1 MKIFLVRKIIIGIF
15 LVCSI
20 NFSKQNNIG
29 KEHVSVSINELMLND
44 FFLAI
49 GDVRGNGKKKV
60 LGKNVKYDWKV
71 KNPRIEILPNV
82 VNFSADVDIKSGN
95 IKTSSKAKGRLNVR
109 YNSKKN
115 VIEIN
120 TSQIKA
126 DLSIKLFGSKVKL
139 ATIDLSKYY
148 KPSFEFSGPDFNQ
161 KIINI
166 EKPNDENKQLQIGTK
181 NHYLK
186 IIRGKIIVTSDVV
199 FTVLE

>member
-1 MKIFLVRKIIIGIF
+1 MKFADTRNNAVPTYCVSTDTLLEVSKSFDQTVKEWIQKI
-15 LVCSI
+15 
-20 NFSKQNNIG
+20 KQPTEI
-29 KEHVSVSINELMLND
+29 
-44 FFLAI
+44 
-49 GDVRGNGKKKV
+49 KKHYNKFPQPQIV
-60 LGKNVKYDWKV
+60 TH
-71 KNPRIEILPNV
+71 
-82 VNFSADVDIKSGN
+82 S
-95 IKTSSKAKGRLNVR
+95 
-109 YNSKKN
+109 NSKKN